1 VKAVFLDR
9 DGVINADREDYVT
22 SWSQFHFLPG
32 ALEGLRHLTA
42 AGYRLAVITNQS
54 AIGRGI
60 ASAADVEEMNA
71 RMVSSLAEAGAR
83 IDAVLCCPHAPEEGC
98 ACRKP
103 SPGLLIEAARRLRVS
118 PADTCVVGDWV
129 DDIAA
134 ARAAGCA
141 VPILVLT
148 GRGRRA
154 LPLTRAAGLGPF
166 LVARNLLAAA
176 EAIVSWGGNGVAT
189 AKASGREVEA
199 LSPPPCQPACPPGGP
214 DRHVERAGRYAQ

>member
-9 DGVINADREDYVT
+9 DGVINVDREDYVI

-32 ALEGLRHLTA
+32 ALEGLRQLTA
-42 AGYRLAVITNQS
+42 AGYRLAVITNQA
-54 AIGRGI
+54 AIGREL
-60 ASAADVEEMNA
+60 ASAAEVEELNA
-71 RMVSSLAEAGAR
+71 RMVSALAEGGVR
-83 IDAVLCCPHAPEEGC
+83 IDAVLYCPHAPEEGC

-103 SPGLLIEAARRLRVS
+103 GAGLLIEAARRLGVS
-118 PADTCVVGDWV
+118 PADTCFVGDWV

-154 LPLTRAAGLGPF
+154 LPLARAAGLSPF
-166 LVARNLLAAA
+166 LVARDLLAAA
-176 EAIVSWGGNGVAT
+176 QAIVSWGDDEIVRTGTPAEEIEAVAT
-189 AKASGREVEA
+189 
-199 LSPPPCQPACPPGGP
+199 PAG
-214 DRHVERAGRYAQ
+214 RAGRYA